1 MFRRITVYAAAAALA
16 LTLAPSRA
24 PAADKTIL
32 ELQRDVASLQ
42 EQVRQLKESQD
53 KQLSALTVLVQQALD
68 TSKSSTTGV
77 AVIQSNLQQTL
88 KDMEAKV
95 VAPVVGLGSRLDGM
109 DQDLRA
115 VQQSVSDVNSLIGK
129 VQQQL
134 TDLNNAVKVLQSPP
148 PAPPTTTSGGGAMP
162 AGGAGSAAPDSTP
175 TIGATELYAN
185 ANRDR
190 GSGKYDIA
198 IQEYQ
203 DYLRWYG
210 NTDYAPNAQFYIGVC
225 HYNQAKYEEAV
236 NDFDVVLEKYP
247 ENNKTPDA
255 LFQKGL
261 ALQKMSRLT
270 DSHTEFLEL
279 IKRYPKNDNATRA
292 CDQLKTMGYNCGVP
306 RTSSPATKAPAKK
319 KK

>member
-1 MFRRITVYAAAAALA
+1 MFRRFTLYIAVALA
-16 LTLAPSRA
+16 VSLAPTRV

-53 KQLSALTVLVQQALD
+53 KQLTALTVLVQQALD

-77 AVIQSNLQQTL
+77 AIIQNNLQQTL

-95 VAPVVGLGSRLDGM
+95 VAPVAGLGARIDGM
-109 DQDLRA
+109 DQDIRA
-115 VQQSVSDVNSLIGK
+115 VQQSVSDLNSLIGK

-148 PAPPTTTSGGGAMP
+148 PPPPTTSGVGTPATGGAV
-162 AGGAGSAAPDSTP
+162 APDTP
-175 TIGATELYAN
+175 TMSASDLYGN

-190 GSGKYDIA
+190 GSNKYDIA
-198 IQEYQ
+198 LQEYQ

-210 NTDYAPNAQFYIGVC
+210 NTDLAPNAQFYIGVI
-225 HYNQAKYEEAV
+225 HYNQGQYDDAV

-247 ENNKTPDA
+247 ENPKTPDA
-255 LFQKGL
+255 LYQKGL
-261 ALQKMSRLT
+261 ALQKLKRLT

-279 IKRYPKNDNATRA
+279 IKRYPKNDLSTQA
-292 CDQLKTMGYNCGVP
+292 CDKLKAMGYNCGVP
-306 RTSSPATKAPAKK
+306 KTPATKTPAKK

>member
-1 MFRRITVYAAAAALA
+1 MFRRFIVYAVAVAVAVT
-16 LTLAPSRA
+16 LTPTRT

-68 TSKSSTTGV
+68 TSNRSTTGV
-77 AVIQSNLQQTL
+77 AVIQNNLQQTL
-88 KDMEAKV
+88 KDMETKV

-109 DQDLRA
+109 DQDIRG
-115 VQQSVSDVNSLIGK
+115 VQQSVADLNSLVGK

-134 TDLNNAVKVLQSPP
+134 TDLNNAVKILQSPP
-148 PAPPTTTSGGGAMP
+148 PPPPAAANAAGGTTGGANDAPTM
-162 AGGAGSAAPDSTP
+162 SASD
-175 TIGATELYAN
+175 LYGN

-190 GSGKYDIA
+190 TGNKYDIA
-198 IQEYQ
+198 VQEYQ
-203 DYLRWYG
+203 QYLRWYG
-210 NTDYAPNAQFYIGVC
+210 NTELAPNAQFYIGVI
-225 HYNQAKYEEAV
+225 HYNQGRYDEAV

-247 ENNKTPDA
+247 ENPKTPDA
-255 LFQKGL
+255 LYQKGL
-261 ALQKMSRLT
+261 ALQKLSRLT

-279 IKRYPKNDNATRA
+279 IKRYPKSDLSTQA
-292 CDQLKTMGYNCGVP
+292 CDKLKAMGYNCGVP
-306 RTSSPATKAPAKK
+306 RTPAGKAAPKK